1 VLGISHV
8 ALAVLYRVANNSA
21 LIYRQDQEIE
31 QIDRWNEDQ
40 MPSLHLN

>member
-8 ALAVLYRVANNSA
+8 ALAVLYQAANNSA

-40 MPSLHLN
+40 MPSLH